1 MPKGFSSFIG
11 PDLEGLKIQPLAG
24 VLTTLGPSSHREEKE
39 FFGLTQKLVQNVTGK
54 TQMNFLVNKCMYQDH
69 CHPDAAAVAKS
80 LQSCPTFATLWTVAL
95 QAPLSVGFSKQEYCR
110 GLPCPPPRDLPNPG
124 TEPACLPSP
133 ALTGRFFT
141 TCGTWKAL
149 PWR

>member
-1 MPKGFSSFIG
+1 MPKAFSSFIG

-24 VLTTLGPSSHREEKE
+24 VLTTLGPSSHQEEKE

-80 LQSCPTFATLWTVAL
+80 LQSCPTFATLWTVGC
-95 QAPLSVGFSKQEYCR
+95 QAPLSMGFSRQESWS
-110 GLPCPPPRDLPNPG
+110 GLLCPPLGEYSQPRD
-124 TEPACLPSP
+124 
-133 ALTGRFFT
+133 
-141 TCGTWKAL
+141 
-149 PWR
+149 